1 MSYSH
6 KIQNQIL
13 KKCYEN
19 YLKSGIPS
27 GEFIFGFDNN
37 IRQDWFDTLD
47 EMYLNSYIKP
57 GYKALGMSRLTLTE
71 LGLNLA
77 KESYE

>member
-1 MSYSH
+1 MSYSRE
-6 KIQNQIL
+6 IQNQIL

-47 EMYLNSYIKP
+47 EMYSNSYIKP
-57 GYKALGMSRLTLTE
+57 GYKALGMSRVTLTE

-77 KESYE
+77 KESFE